1 MNMHNKER
9 LLLAKYLCSSIGYK
23 TPDKVY
29 YKGINN
35 KSYNT
40 KKMILGVG

>member
-1 MNMHNKER
+1 MP
-9 LLLAKYLCSSIGYK
+9 YYK
-23 TPDKVY
+23 TPDEVY

-35 KSYNT
+35 KSYNA